1 MGPDLVPPSDR
12 VHERIAKLDRLIE
25 IYQAEVEGPQ
35 PDPFHEEGAHLTGR
49 VEAILRDL
57 IQERDLLREQAAEPR
72 DPD

>member
-35 PDPFHEEGAHLTGR
+35 PDPFHEEGAHLTG
-49 VEAILRDL
+49 
-57 IQERDLLREQAAEPR
+57 LLREQAAEPR